1 MKEIIKVQNISV
13 VFSDRPVLLDVS
25 FSVYEG
31 EIFAIIGG
39 SGSGKSTLL
48 KLMTGLLKPTKG
60 KIIIDG
66 IDITYWDES
75 NYFDVIGK
83 FGILF
88 QNSGLIGSMTVKENI
103 MLPLLH
109 HTKLSV
115 EQIEAI
121 TKYKLEQ
128 VGLKNVEN
136 LYPSE
141 LSGGMKKRAGLARAL
156 VLNPKVIFLDEPS
169 SGLDPIASASLDD
182 LIIELNKVLG
192 STIIVVTHDLE
203 SIFRIAHRAILLDGT
218 TKGIIAEGDPKYLK
232 ENSPHPFVKAFFN
245 RLSSWGMK

>member
-1 MKEIIKVQNISV
+1 MKEIIKVKNVSV
-13 VFSDRPVLLDVS
+13 IFSDRPVLENVS
-25 FSVYEG
+25 FTVYEG

-60 KIIIDG
+60 QIIIDT
-66 IDITYWDES
+66 IDITNLDES
-75 NYFDVIGK
+75 NYFNVIGK

-88 QNSGLIGSMTVKENI
+88 QNSGLIGSMTIKENL

-109 HTKLSV
+109 HTKLSL

-121 TKYKLEQ
+121 VKYKLAL
-128 VGLKNVEN
+128 VGLKNVET

-156 VLNPKVIFLDEPS
+156 VLNPKIIFLDEPS
-169 SGLDPIASASLDD
+169 SGLDPIASASLDE

-192 STIIVVTHDLE
+192 STIIVITHDLQ
-203 SIFRIAHRAILLDGT
+203 SIFKIAHRAILLEGT

-232 ENSPHPFVKAFFN
+232 ENSAHPFVKAFFN
-245 RLSSWGMK
+245 RLPSWRT